1 MKFID
6 ANWIYTVELS
16 GEDIY
21 RLNQVLDY
29 ATRCKN
35 KKVKNYAHLLLKDLA
50 GRQPEEVEPLEKEVL
65 FGQCT

>member
-21 RLNQVLDY
+21 RLNKILGYAVRSKDKAIKHY
-29 ATRCKN
+29 ATYFREE
-35 KKVKNYAHLLLKDLA
+35 L
-50 GRQPEEVEPLEKEVL
+50 GTRQLEEVDPYDKSS
-65 FGQCT
+65 